1 MKLVSYV
8 ADGAVRPGALRDDGR
23 IVDLGGLAPSV
34 LALIA
39 GDALDRVRALVSDP
53 ATRLAPSAAPIVA
66 PIPEPRR
73 NIFCVG
79 KNYREHALEF
89 GGSGFDGGAKG
100 GDEIPEAPIIFTKA
114 TTSVVGPFAP
124 VLGWL
129 DPDGQVDYEGEL
141 AVVIGRGGRAIAAHD
156 AMSHVFGY
164 TIVNDI
170 TARGAQKRHKQ
181 WLLGKGLDTFC
192 PMGPTLVTADEI
204 GDPAGLRVITHVN
217 GELRQDAPVSDLI
230 FDIPALIAAI
240 SQGISLLPGDVIA
253 TGTPAGVGIGFSPPR
268 FLAAN
273 DIVSVRIDP
282 IGTLENPIH

>member
-1 MKLVSYV
+1 MKLVSYA
-8 ADGAVRPGALRDDGR
+8 ADGGARPGVLRDDGR
-23 IVDLGGLAPSV
+23 IVDLGGVAPTL

-39 GDALDRVRALVSDP
+39 DGAIDRARTVAADP
-53 ATRLAPSAAPIVA
+53 AAELAPPDATILA
-66 PIPEPRR
+66 PIPDPRR

-79 KNYREHALEF
+79 KNYRDHALEF

-114 TTSVVGPFAP
+114 TTSVVGPDAP

-141 AVVIGRGGRAIAAHD
+141 AVVIGRGGRTIAAGD
-156 AMSHVFGY
+156 AMDHVFGY

-204 GDPAGLRVITHVN
+204 GDPARLRVVTHVN
-217 GELRQDAPVSDLI
+217 GERRQDAPVSDLI

-240 SQGISLLPGDVIA
+240 SQGITLLPGDIIA
-253 TGTPAGVGIGFSPPR
+253 TGTPAGVGIGFTPPR

-273 DIVSVRIDP
+273 DIVSVHIDP